1 MIRSMAVGIESPK
14 TFFITNPITFLHVKN
29 SQKWGGEWL
38 NPPPTEAAEAASLEP
53 KFGCVD
59 G

>member
-1 MIRSMAVGIESPK
+1 MAVGIESPK

-38 NPPPTEAAEAASLEP
+38 NPPPTEAASLEP